1 MTKKLGV
8 LLCVVTLS
16 LISVSSVHAATL
28 AGWAWADTF
37 GWISFNSTD
46 AGAGG
51 GPYNVSINSSGNWS
65 GYAWSPNVGWISFNS
80 SDVSPCGSAG
90 LLNKTN
96 GAVSGWARALA
107 YGGTDG
113 CVELSGTNHTSPS
126 AGGSGGVTYDS
137 SSGVF
142 KGYAWGSADASA
154 KIGTGWI
161 QFNPPGISNP
171 VTCRSVDCG
180 YDGTLSGTCTATTA
194 YQNVSPNSNVTFQAT
209 ATSGTA
215 PYTYAWNPPPS
226 NYNAPN
232 QYTAS
237 YANSAPG
244 PSVVIRDSESIVSN
258 TISCPAVTVLAPIG
272 SSNLQIGRTVS
283 TATTNSLTIKQT
295 NAFAVKWNLTV
306 TSDYSCVPSVNPDP
320 NNSNWNTYWKSNSL
334 NPVDNGDGTKT
345 WSGDTSTNLKAG
357 TVAVPITPGIY
368 QLGITCTS
376 SATPTPNPTQ
386 STSATLKINSSSE
399 KEI

>member
-1 MTKKLGV
+1 M
-8 LLCVVTLS
+8 
-16 LISVSSVHAATL
+16 
-28 AGWAWADTF
+28 
-37 GWISFNSTD
+37 
-46 AGAGG
+46 
-51 GPYNVSINSSGNWS
+51 
-65 GYAWSPNVGWISFNS
+65 
-80 SDVSPCGSAG
+80 
-90 LLNKTN
+90 
-96 GAVSGWARALA
+96 
-107 YGGTDG
+107 
-113 CVELSGTNHTSPS
+113 
-126 AGGSGGVTYDS
+126 
-137 SSGVF
+137 
-142 KGYAWGSADASA
+142 
-154 KIGTGWI
+154 
-161 QFNPPGISNP
+161 
-171 VTCRSVDCG
+171 
-180 YDGTLSGTCTATTA
+180 
-194 YQNVSPNSNVTFQAT
+194 TFQAT